1 MFKLDNKNNKIIFSI
16 FIVLFL
22 LIIIFFIFYKKNVD
36 NFIKI
41 KINEVELRVELA
53 RSPAEHYLGLSN
65 RGSLE
70 NISGMLFLFSDKQVR
85 SFVMRDM
92 LISLDIVFIDEN
104 TIIDVYKNLPF
115 DKKSQKILYKSS
127 SPVDKVLEL
136 EAGLFD
142 YYNFQVGDKIKI
154 LKD

>member
-1 MFKLDNKNNKIIFSI
+1 MFKFDNKNNKIIFFI
-16 FIVLFL
+16 FIILFL

>member
-92 LISLDIVFIDEN
+92 LISLDIIFIDEN

>member
-53 RSPAEHYLGLSN
+53 RSPTEHYLGLSN

-92 LISLDIVFIDEN
+92 LISLDIIFIDEN